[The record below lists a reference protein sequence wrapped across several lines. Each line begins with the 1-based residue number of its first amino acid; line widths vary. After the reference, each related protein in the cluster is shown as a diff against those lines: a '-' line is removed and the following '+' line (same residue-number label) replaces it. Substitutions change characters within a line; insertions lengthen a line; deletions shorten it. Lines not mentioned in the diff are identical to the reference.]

1 MRTRPAKFTVGTW
14 VWCFIPR
21 LRPKRSHKWQ
31 SFYEGPF
38 LVTKELGAVNVEIQR
53 TSRSRPTVVHIDKLK
68 PCYTQGLRSWLLQD
82 DDQSATEQ
90 PLDQDI
96 SWHNAEAGTL
106 DGNEHDYNSDGESER
121 IRSQSSATDQSDE
134 EAGSNSGV
142 PAQRPKR
149 IVRRPAR
156 FC

>member
-1 MRTRPAKFTVGTW
+1 LP
-14 VWCFIPR
+14 
-21 LRPKRSHKWQ
+21 
-31 SFYEGPF
+31 
-38 LVTKELGAVNVEIQR
+38 
-53 TSRSRPTVVHIDKLK
+53 
-68 PCYTQGLRSWLLQD
+68 QD

-90 PLDQDI
+90 PPLDQDI
-96 SWHNAEAGTL
+96 SLPDAEAGTL
-106 DGNEHDYNSDGESER
+106 DGNEHDYNSDEESER
-121 IRSQSSATDQSDE
+121 IRPQSSVTDQSDE